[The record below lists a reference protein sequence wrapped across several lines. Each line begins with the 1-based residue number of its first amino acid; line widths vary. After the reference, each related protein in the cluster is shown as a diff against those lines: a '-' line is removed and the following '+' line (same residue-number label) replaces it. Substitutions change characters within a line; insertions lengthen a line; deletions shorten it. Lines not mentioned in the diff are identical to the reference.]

1 MAHVDVISSIWE
13 GAPVCQLSTF
23 HGCRYASEYLRC
35 SQRNVS
41 SGPGSA
47 TQASAA
53 VSSHTISRPRARR
66 EMPSTVSQVAS
77 ATSISLHATR
87 RPSSHSQPGKS
98 SVSLE
103 THERL
108 SIPSGTP
115 NRRLNRHGSLKP
127 TSDNPLQTRTHTKNP
142 TTRVKKR
149 KGNKHQ
155 TEEQYKQRIVMQ
167 QTVID
172 ALQAQI
178 AEKPHQCPKCSKSS
192 KRSDHVRSHIRLKHP
207 ELAPSLD
214 KIYCEKC
221 EKRFTRS
228 AYLAQHTCAP
238 KSRSKYGAFDLKY
251 VNSHIL
257 VFSNSTGSSPASLR
271 AVSGRL
277 VYLDF
282 SYSTHENVKT
292 P

>member
-1 MAHVDVISSIWE
+1 M
-13 GAPVCQLSTF
+13 
-23 HGCRYASEYLRC
+23 
-35 SQRNVS
+35 
-41 SGPGSA
+41 
-47 TQASAA
+47 
-53 VSSHTISRPRARR
+53 
-66 EMPSTVSQVAS
+66 SQVAS

-87 RPSSHSQPGKS
+87 RPSGHSQPSKS

-103 THERL
+103 TLERL
-108 SIPSGTP
+108 SISSGTP
-115 NRRLNRHGSLKP
+115 SRRLNRHASLKP
-127 TSDNPLQTRTHTKNP
+127 TSENPVQTRTHAKTP
-142 TTRVKKR
+142 TMCVEKR

-172 ALQAQI
+172 ALRAQI

-214 KIYCEKC
+214 KTYCEKC

-238 KSRSKYGAFDLKY
+238 NSRSKYAAFDLDY
-251 VNSHIL
+251 VNSHIFA
-257 VFSNSTGSSPASLR
+257 FSKSTGSSLTSLR

-277 VYLDF
+277 VYLNF
-282 SYSTHENVKT
+282 PYSTHENQKT